1 MRKAAVILVLLLS
14 LVSVSLFSQTK
25 VISGYVSDKETG
37 EKIPGV
43 VILEKNTN
51 NYTVSNEYGYFSLV
65 LKNPGQNTVLEARS
79 LSYYPQTIT
88 INAFENKNVN
98 FELTPKNKID
108 TVIVHSTPPITKTT
122 EIGAINLPVKQIK
135 LLPSLGAEPD
145 IFKVI
150 QLMPGVQ
157 SGKEG
162 SSSLYVRGGNPDE
175 NLILLD
181 DVPLYYVNHL
191 AGFISI
197 FNTDALKSVKLIK
210 GGFPARYGSRLS
222 SVIDVRM
229 RDGDMKN
236 YHKEYSIGITNAKF
250 LYEGPIIRD
259 KASFLVSIRLLPWE
273 FILRPFVLLANEG
286 NVLGYNFYDVNVKLN
301 YKLNSKN
308 HLFLSFYTGDDNLHF
323 KLSKLFYHD
332 QNLRYN
338 LAWGNRLFAFRWNH
352 IFSNKLFVNTTFAY
366 TRFRYNSLLK
376 AENKAEAHSFFYNFN
391 TGIKDLLLKSTF
403 YYNLSPFYEMKFGYN
418 VVFHNFN
425 PGITYY
431 RITENDT
438 VKSDDKS
445 AIDSRFAPENIL
457 FIENNFKIREFFMAN
472 IGVRIANYTIDKKN
486 YPSIEPRIVTNF
498 ILSKN
503 YSIKFAYSE
512 AKQYSHLLSS
522 NSIGLTP
529 DIWIP
534 SDSTILPSDAKQFSA
549 GFFTEQKDGNIVF
562 SVVAY
567 YKTTNNLISYK
578 EGAVFIGNA
587 ENWKSKIETGGHGL
601 SYGIEFLLQKR
612 QGKFNGWISYTYAKA
627 QRQFANINNGL
638 PFPFKYDRRHD
649 FSIVVNYI
657 LNKNISFS
665 ADWVYGSGYPFTM
678 PVARYNIIDD
688 ADNEYIEETGQF
700 GFIYDRTIYVYSD
713 RNAFRMRPYHRLDI
727 AVNFTK
733 QKKNYKRIITI
744 SVYNVYNRQNP
755 YFYYTKYN
763 PVDKKFHLY
772 QQSLFPIIPSV
783 SYSIKF

>member
-1 MRKAAVILVLLLS
+1 MRKAAVILVLLLT

-88 INAFENKNVN
+88 INAFETKIVN

-108 TVIVHSTPPITKTT
+108 TVIVRSTAPITKTT
-122 EIGAINLPVKQIK
+122 EIGTINLPVKQIK
-135 LLPSLGAEPD
+135 LLPSLGAESD

-157 SGKEG
+157 SGTEG
-162 SSSLYVRGGNPDE
+162 SSNLYVRGGNPDE

-197 FNTDALKSVKLIK
+197 FNIDAIKSVKLIK

-229 RDGDMKN
+229 KEGDMKK
-236 YHKEYSIGITNAKF
+236 YHKEFSIGITNTKF
-250 LYEGPIIRD
+250 LYEGPIIRN
-259 KASFLVSIRLLPWE
+259 KASFLVSVRLLPWE
-273 FILRPFVLLANEG
+273 FLLRPVALLANEG
-286 NVLGYNFYDVNVKLN
+286 NLLGYNFYDVNLKLN

-308 HLFLSFYTGDDNLHF
+308 HLYFSFYSGDDNLHF
-323 KLSKLFYHD
+323 KLSRLYYHD
-332 QNLRYN
+332 QYLRYN

-366 TRFRYNSLLK
+366 TRFRYNSTLK

-391 TGIKDLLLKSTF
+391 TGIKDLMLKSTF
-403 YYNLSPFYEMKFGYN
+403 YYNLSTSYNLTFGYN
-418 VVFHNFN
+418 VVLHNFN

-438 VKSDDKS
+438 IKSDEN
-445 AIDSRFAPENIL
+445 AIESQFAIENAL
-457 FIENNFKIREFFMAN
+457 FIENNIKIHKFFIAN
-472 IGVRIANYTIDKKN
+472 LGVRIANYSIDRKN

-512 AKQYSHLLSS
+512 AKQYTHLLSS
-522 NSIGLTP
+522 NAIGLTP

-549 GFFTEQKDGNIVF
+549 GFFTEQQDDNIAF
-562 SVVAY
+562 SVIAY
-567 YKTTNNLISYK
+567 YKKSINLISYK
-578 EGAVFIGNA
+578 EGTVFIGNA
-587 ENWKSKIETGGHGL
+587 ENWKSKIETGGRGI

-612 QGKFNGWISYTYAKA
+612 QGKLNGWISYTYAKA
-627 QRQFANINNGL
+627 QRQFVNINNGL

-649 FSIVVNYI
+649 FSIAVNYI
-657 LNKNISFS
+657 LSKNISFS

-678 PVARYNIIDD
+678 PVARYDIIDD
-688 ADNEYIEETGQF
+688 ADNENIAETGQF
-700 GFIYDRTIYVYSD
+700 GFVYDRNIYVYSD

-727 AVNFTK
+727 AMNFTK
-733 QKKNYKRIITI
+733 QKKNYKRIITVSI
-744 SVYNVYNRQNP
+744 YNVYNRQNP

-763 PVDKKFHLY
+763 PADHKFHLY
-772 QQSLFPIIPSV
+772 QQSLFPIIPSI